1 MNTNKLERILI
12 VESPHPVFICFVM
25 KLLHNGEQ
33 LNMCFGDFLSKLH
46 AQNLGLFY
54 EELKFI
60 VDVFLYLIKFIYNNQ
75 I

>member
-1 MNTNKLERILI
+1 
-12 VESPHPVFICFVM
+12 M

-60 VDVFLYLIKFIYNNQ
+60 VDVFFIFNKIYL
-75 I
+75 